1 MRIAVFGTGGVGGY
15 FGGRLAQAGHNV
27 TFIARGAHLEAIRRD
42 GLRVESLAG
51 DFHVAPADAT
61 ADASAVGAVDLVL
74 VGVKAPQVP
83 EAARDIRSM
92 VGAETVVLPLQN
104 GVEAADQLVGVLGSK
119 PVVGGLCKLIAMIG
133 GPGRIRHLGMP
144 PQIVFGE
151 LDNRPSER
159 IARIKSLF
167 DECQGVE
174 ARVAEDIHAALWGKF
189 LFIAAFS
196 GVGAVTRVPAGV
208 MRSVPETRQ
217 LIQEAMNEIRA
228 LALAQGV
235 RLADDVV
242 ARSMAAVDALPSEGT
257 ASMQRDIMAGR
268 PSELSAQNGA
278 VVRLA
283 AEAGISVPV
292 NGFLYRALIAQEKLA
307 RGEID
312 LAAPPEKT

>member
-27 TFIARGAHLEAIRRD
+27 TFIARGAHLEAMRRD
-42 GLRVESLAG
+42 GLRVESIAG
-51 DFHVAPADAT
+51 DFHVAPAQAAEDP
-61 ADASAVGAVDLVL
+61 SAVGAVDLVL

-83 EAARDIRSM
+83 AAARAMRPM
-92 VGAETVVLPLQN
+92 VGAGTVVLPLQN
-104 GVEAADQLVGVLGSK
+104 GVEAADQLIATLGRE

-133 GPGRIRHLGMP
+133 APGQIRHLGMP

-159 IARIKSLF
+159 IARLKSLF
-167 DECQGVE
+167 DGCQGVD

-189 LFIAAFS
+189 IFIAAFS

-208 MRSVPETRQ
+208 MRSVPETRG
-217 LIQEAMNEIRA
+217 LIQEAMTEIGE
-228 LALAQGV
+228 LALARGV
-235 RLADDVV
+235 RLPEDVV
-242 ARSMAAVDALPSEGT
+242 ARSMAAVDALPPEGT

-283 AEAGISVPV
+283 AEAEVAVPV
-292 NGFLYRALIAQEKLA
+292 NGFLYRALIAQEKSA

-312 LAAPPEKT
+312 LAAPGA

>member
-27 TFIARGAHLEAIRRD
+27 TFIARGAHLEAIRRN
-42 GLRVESLAG
+42 GLRVESIAG
-51 DFHVAPADAT
+51 DFHVSPASAT
-61 ADASAVGAVDLVL
+61 EDPSAVGEVDLVL
-74 VGVKAPQVP
+74 VGVKAPQVS
-83 EAARDIRSM
+83 EAARAMGPM
-92 VGAETVVLPLQN
+92 VGAGTVVLPLQN
-104 GVEAADQLVGVLGSK
+104 GVEAADQLMAALGRE

-159 IARIKSLF
+159 IARLKTVF
-167 DECQGVE
+167 DECQGLE
-174 ARVAEDIHAALWGKF
+174 AQIAEDIHAALWGKF
-189 LFIAAFS
+189 IFIAAFS

-208 MRSVPETRQ
+208 MRAVAQSRQ
-217 LIQEAMNEIRA
+217 LIQEATDEIRK
-228 LALAQGV
+228 LALARGV

-242 ARSMAAVDALPSEGT
+242 ARSMAAIDALPPEGT

-283 AEAGISVPV
+283 AAAGIAVPV
-292 NGFLYRALIAQEKLA
+292 NDFLYRALVAQEKVA

-312 LAAPPEKT
+312 PAAPGA

>member
-15 FGGRLAQAGHNV
+15 FGGRLAQAGHHV
-27 TFIARGAHLEAIRRD
+27 TFIARGAHFEAIRRD
-42 GLRVESLAG
+42 GLRVESIAG
-51 DFHVAPADAT
+51 DFHVAPANAT
-61 ADASAVGAVDLVL
+61 EDPAAVGAVDLVL

-83 EAARDIRSM
+83 AAARAMRPM
-92 VGAETVVLPLQN
+92 VDADTVVLPLQN
-104 GVEAADQLVGVLGSK
+104 GVEAADQLAEVLGQD

-133 GPGRIRHLGMP
+133 EPGQIRHLGMP

-167 DECQGVE
+167 DGCQGVQ
-174 ARVAEDIHAALWGKF
+174 AQVAEDIHAALWGKF

-217 LIQEAMNEIRA
+217 LIQEAMGEIRE
-228 LALAQGV
+228 LALARGV

-242 ARSMAAVDALPSEGT
+242 ARSMAAVDALPPEGI

-283 AEAGISVPV
+283 RDVGIAVPV
-292 NGFLYRALIAQEKLA
+292 NDFLYRALIARERVA
-307 RGEID
+307 RG
-312 LAAPPEKT
+312 